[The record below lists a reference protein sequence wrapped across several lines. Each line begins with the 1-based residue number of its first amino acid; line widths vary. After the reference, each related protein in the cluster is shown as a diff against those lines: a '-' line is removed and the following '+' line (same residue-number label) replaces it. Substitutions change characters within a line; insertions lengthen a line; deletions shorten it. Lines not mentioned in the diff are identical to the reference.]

1 MCVSAKLY
9 QMLLHCLCSAADL
22 FVNISLV
29 IFLGYSAFNLHQ
41 LESQFKVALLWDA
54 DVEASSN
61 STTTPGTCADWEG
74 NNSTLG
80 FGSDLASEAAAIT
93 SAEIKAAP
101 ITGFA
106 SGGILPSLMFDVI
119 DHFGN
124 LVSGTLWQQRPRACR
139 SQNSPR
145 TWSWNSYHHYAWGVD
160 SGSSWGR
167 TGAIRV
173 FFGQRAGLRT
183 ISAVGFCDYGAT
195 KQCKGCMINQFGW
208 H

>member
-1 MCVSAKLY
+1 MCRRPDNMCVSAKLY

-119 DHFGN
+119 DHFATLYQVRFGSN
-124 LVSGTLWQQRPRACR
+124 DLVHAAVKTHRAHGRGILITITHGGSIRGQVGVEQVQSGFFLVSAQ
-139 SQNSPR
+139 
-145 TWSWNSYHHYAWGVD
+145 
-160 SGSSWGR
+160 GSEQSARW
-167 TGAIRV
+167 V
-173 FFGQRAGLRT
+173 FVTTVLQSNAKD
-183 ISAVGFCDYGAT
+183 V
-195 KQCKGCMINQFGW
+195 
-208 H
+208 